1 MINNGINRQSAWK
14 MKRNTSGEHLCRNSS
29 TKPFIDIFISNIH
42 FNWQSI
48 LIIIIEVLSKG
59 DHRHGHA
66 SLCSYSNKY
75 ETPLHD
81 QWNVNW
87 VLAFNCIVLLHNMQN
102 ALHENPFCFI
112 HLQHKC
118 RFSRSLRTI
127 LLLIFLFLFRAQNNI
142 GPFTTPSQ
150 GTSHL
155 VENLKRKRVVS
166 NWRVL
171 SAIITLRRGLC
182 GLLLG
187 RKSTPLQLQ
196 SRIWFLIC
204 FQIPQIY
211 SANLFLQLFGIVFCL
226 MQ

>member
-1 MINNGINRQSAWK
+1 MTTGTGTRLYVHIPTS
-14 MKRNTSGEHLCRNSS
+14 MKH
-29 TKPFIDIFISNIH
+29 H
-42 FNWQSI
+42 FTTNETLIEFSPSI
-48 LIIIIEVLSKG
+48 VL
-59 DHRHGHA
+59 
-66 SLCSYSNKY
+66 Y
-75 ETPLHD
+75 
-81 QWNVNW
+81 
-87 VLAFNCIVLLHNMQN
+87 ILLHNMQN

-118 RFSRSLRTI
+118 WFSRSLRTI
-127 LLLIFLFLFRAQNNI
+127 LLLILLLFLFRAQNNI

-166 NWRVL
+166 NWRVF